1 MRSALLASDLALLPV
16 QPSPFDGWA
25 SAETL
30 TLIDEARTP
39 PPLLVARFVLN
50 HCTARTVIASETAAA
65 LADHDPP
72 LLRQRIG
79 QRVAFADAAKTGR
92 LVWEIG
98 TAQSRRPRRQR
109 IRQRS
114 REDRA
119 MTILTAGSHMSV
131 ADKRLT
137 ASPFTDTPDGS
148 ILLACDRSINRRLT
162 YWRFGR
168 CRHLGCA
175 IDVQATAQVRD
186 RVVTLLPLDRGRA
199 MTERPRRSQFA
210 ARPGDVESRIK
221 SPEAPTLAAAK
232 NGAFTARLTI
242 DVTSELRGRIKVT
255 AFQRGVTVADMLRE
269 ILAKALPD
277 VDGGMP

>member
-1 MRSALLASDLALLPV
+1 
-16 QPSPFDGWA
+16 
-25 SAETL
+25 
-30 TLIDEARTP
+30 
-39 PPLLVARFVLN
+39 
-50 HCTARTVIASETAAA
+50 
-65 LADHDPP
+65 
-72 LLRQRIG
+72 
-79 QRVAFADAAKTGR
+79 
-92 LVWEIG
+92 
-98 TAQSRRPRRQR
+98 
-109 IRQRS
+109 
-114 REDRA
+114 

-137 ASPFTDTPDGS
+137 ASPFTDTPYAS
-148 ILLACDRSINRRLT
+148 MLWAWVRSIARLLT

-242 DVTSELRGRIKVT
+242 DVTSDLRGRIKVT